1 MTEAP
6 KPLYGGQAVIEG
18 VMMRGPR
25 FMAVAM
31 RDPKGKIVVHSEALS
46 PIYSSGWAKVPFLRG
61 LLLLWDALGLG
72 SRVLGLSANVQAE
85 NEDET
90 LEGTPLVLTML
101 ASFAFAIGLFFLL
114 PAGLAHLIERFFTLS
129 PLAGNLLEGVL
140 RLLILLGYLWAVGR
154 MDEIRRVF
162 GYHGAEHKTIH
173 AYEAGVKLTPRNVAK
188 YPLEHP
194 RCGTAFL
201 LTVIVL
207 SIIVFTLIGPL
218 PLLQRMLLRV
228 VLIPVLAG
236 IAYEYLRFT
245 AAHIRN
251 PLVRILVSPNLALQ
265 RLTTRPPDPKMLEVG
280 IAAFNEMLKLETSK
294 SPKPKALKISPSKKQ
309 AVKAVRKAK
318 ATTKTPSSQR
328 KRTTVKKA
336 AAKTKTA

>member
-1 MTEAP
+1 MANAGKQAP

-31 RDPKGKIVVHSEALS
+31 RDPKGKIVLHSEALG
-46 PIYSSGWAKVPFLRG
+46 PIYSSRWAKVPFLRG

-85 NEDET
+85 SEDEK
-90 LEGTPLVLTML
+90 LEGAPLAITML
-101 ASFAFAIGLFFLL
+101 ISFSFAIGLFFLL
-114 PAGLAHLIERFFTLS
+114 PAGLGHLAERLLS
-129 PLAGNLLEGVL
+129 LTPLTGNLLEGVF

-173 AYEAGVKLTPRNVAK
+173 AYEAGVKLTPKNVATF
-188 YPLEHP
+188 PLEHP

-207 SIIVFTLIGPL
+207 SILVFTLIGPL
-218 PLLQRMLLRV
+218 PLLPRLLLRV
-228 VLIPVLAG
+228 ALIPVLAG
-236 IAYEYLRFT
+236 IAYEYLRWT
-245 AAHIRN
+245 ASNIRN
-251 PLVRILVSPNLALQ
+251 PLVRLLVAPNLALQ
-265 RLTTRPPDPKMLEVG
+265 RLTTRPPDPKMLEVS

-294 SPKPKALKISPSKKQ
+294 APKPKELKLTPPKK
-309 AVKAVRKAK
+309 KAARKK
-318 ATTKTPSSQR
+318 
-328 KRTTVKKA
+328 TVKKTA
-336 AAKTKTA
+336 APKKATVK

>member
-1 MTEAP
+1 
-6 KPLYGGQAVIEG
+6 
-18 VMMRGPR
+18 MMRGPR

-31 RDPKGKIVVHSEALS
+31 RDPKGKIVLHSEALS
-46 PIYSSGWAKVPFLRG
+46 PIYTSPWAKVPFLRG

-85 NEDET
+85 SEEEK
-90 LEGTPLVLTML
+90 LEGAPLAITML
-101 ASFAFAIGLFFLL
+101 ISFSFAIGLFFLL
-114 PAGLAHLIERFFTLS
+114 PAGLGHLAERYLAVS
-129 PLAGNLLEGVL
+129 PLAGNLLEGVF
-140 RLLILLGYLWAVGR
+140 RLMILLGYLWAVGR

-173 AYEAGVKLTPRNVAK
+173 AYEAGVKLTPKNVDK
-188 YPLEHP
+188 FPLEHP

-218 PLLQRMLLRV
+218 PLLQRLLLRV

-236 IAYEYLRFT
+236 VAYEYLRFT
-245 AAHIRN
+245 AKHIRN
-251 PLVRILVSPNLALQ
+251 PLVRVLVAPNLALQ

-294 SPKPKALKISPSKKQ
+294 TPKPKALKLSVPKKKT
-309 AVKAVRKAK
+309 ARKTK
-318 ATTKTPSSQR
+318 ATTKTQSTQR
-328 KRTTVKKA
+328 KRA
-336 AAKTKTA
+336 S

>member
-1 MTEAP
+1 
-6 KPLYGGQAVIEG
+6 
-18 VMMRGPR
+18 MMRGPR

-31 RDPKGKIVVHSEALS
+31 RDPKGKIVLHSEALS
-46 PIYSSGWAKVPFLRG
+46 PIYTSPWVKVPFLRG

-85 NEDET
+85 SEEEK
-90 LEGTPLVLTML
+90 LEGAPLAITML
-101 ASFAFAIGLFFLL
+101 ISFSFAIGLFFLL
-114 PAGLAHLIERFFTLS
+114 PAGLGHLVERVFTLS
-129 PLAGNLLEGVL
+129 PLAGNLLEGL
-140 RLLILLGYLWAVGR
+140 FRLMILLGYLWAVGR

-173 AYEAGVKLTPRNVAK
+173 AYEAGAKLTPKNVDK
-188 YPLEHP
+188 FPLEHP

-218 PLLQRMLLRV
+218 PLLQRLLLRV

-236 IAYEYLRFT
+236 VAYEYLRFT
-245 AAHIRN
+245 AKHIRN
-251 PLVRILVSPNLALQ
+251 PLVRVLVAPNLALQ

-294 SPKPKALKISPSKKQ
+294 TPKPKALKLSVPKKKT
-309 AVKAVRKAK
+309 ARKTK
-318 ATTKTPSSQR
+318 ATTKTQSTQR
-328 KRTTVKKA
+328 KRA
-336 AAKTKTA
+336 S